1 MTKILSLLS
10 VALLAF
16 ATLMA
21 GSQTADA
28 HGRRG
33 VGIGLG
39 IAAGVAGL
47 LIISEAARAE
57 GYRRGP
63 RCRRLIAACDDGEGW
78 ACRKFHR
85 ECE

>member
-1 MTKILSLLS
+1 MTKSLTLLAA
-10 VALLAF
+10 ALLAVLVQF
-16 ATLMA
+16 PSKAEA
-21 GSQTADA
+21 G
-28 HGRRG
+28 GRG

-63 RCRRLIAACDDGEGW
+63 RCRRLINACDDGEGW
-78 ACRKFHR
+78 ACRRFHR